1 MKPSILAV
9 VIGMTV
15 STNVLANEEFRSH
28 GAHVHGQVEV
38 NIAQDGQELLVEV
51 TAPGADVVGFEH
63 APETA
68 EQKKVFEQ
76 AIAQLNKPDEL
87 FSFNNAN
94 CTLKFKSVSNTLE
107 SDHNEHEGHDHEGHD
122 HAKHDHDDHEGHD
135 HAEHDHDDHKDH
147 DHAEH
152 DHDDHKDHDHAEHD
166 HDDHKDHDHA
176 EHDHDDHKD
185 HDHAEHDHDD
195 HEGHDHHDHEGH
207 EHSEGGHGEF
217 TVEYHYQCSDVAK
230 LDTVNTQWFSKFSNT
245 EKMTVNLL
253 TDTAQVQEVLN
264 AERISFRF

>member
-107 SDHNEHEGHDHEGHD
+107 SDHDEHEGHDHEGHD
-122 HAKHDHDDHEGHD
+122 HAKHDHDDHEGHDHAEHDHDDHEGHD

-166 HDDHKDHDHA
+166 HDDHED
-176 EHDHDDHKD
+176 
-185 HDHAEHDHDD
+185 
-195 HEGHDHHDHEGH
+195 HDHHDHEGH
-207 EHSEGGHGEF
+207 DHSEGGHGEF

>member
-1 MKPSILAV
+1 MKPTILAV

-28 GAHVHGQVEV
+28 EAHVHGKVEV

-76 AIAQLNKPDEL
+76 AIAQLNKPEEL
-87 FSFNNAN
+87 FGFNNAS
-94 CTLKFKSVSNTLE
+94 CTLKFKSVTNTLE
-107 SDHNEHEGHDHEGHD
+107 DDHDDHEGHD
-122 HAKHDHDDHEGHD
+122 HAEGEHDDHEGHDHAD

-166 HDDHKDHDHA
+166 HDDHKG
-176 EHDHDDHKD
+176 

-195 HEGHDHHDHEGH
+195 HEGHD
-207 EHSEGGHGEF
+207 HSEGGHGEF
-217 TVEYHYQCSDVAK
+217 TVEYHYQCSDIEK

-245 EKMTVNLL
+245 KSMTVNLL
-253 TDTAQVQEVLN
+253 TDSAQIQEVLN
-264 AERISFRF
+264 ADRISFRF

>member
-1 MKPSILAV
+1 MKPTILAV

-28 GAHVHGQVEV
+28 EAHVHGKVEV

-76 AIAQLNKPDEL
+76 AIAQLNKPEEL
-87 FSFNNAN
+87 FGFNNAS
-94 CTLKFKSVSNTLE
+94 CTLKFKSVTNTLE
-107 SDHNEHEGHDHEGHD
+107 DDHDDHEGHD
-122 HAKHDHDDHEGHD
+122 HAEGEHDDHEGHD

-152 DHDDHKDHDHAEHD
+152 DHDDHEGHDHAEHG
-166 HDDHKDHDHA
+166 
-176 EHDHDDHKD
+176 
-185 HDHAEHDHDD
+185 HDD
-195 HEGHDHHDHEGH
+195 HEGHD
-207 EHSEGGHGEF
+207 HSEGGHGEF
-217 TVEYHYQCSDVAK
+217 TVEYHYQCSDIEK

-245 EKMTVNLL
+245 KSMTVNLL
-253 TDTAQVQEVLN
+253 TDSAQIQEVLN
-264 AERISFRF
+264 ADRISFRF

>member
-1 MKPSILAV
+1 MKPTILAV

-28 GAHVHGQVEV
+28 EAHVHGKVEV

-76 AIAQLNKPDEL
+76 AIAQLNQPDEL
-87 FSFNNAN
+87 FSFNNAS
-94 CTLKFKSVSNTLE
+94 CTLKFKSVTNTLE
-107 SDHNEHEGHDHEGHD
+107 GEHDDHKDPDHAEHDHNDHDHNDHEGHD
-122 HAKHDHDDHEGHD
+122 HAEHEHDDHEGHD
-135 HAEHDHDDHKDH
+135 HAEHDHDDHKG
-147 DHAEH
+147 
-152 DHDDHKDHDHAEHD
+152 
-166 HDDHKDHDHA
+166 
-176 EHDHDDHKD
+176 

-195 HEGHDHHDHEGH
+195 HEGHDHAEHGHDDHEGH
-207 EHSEGGHGEF
+207 DHSEGGHGEF
-217 TVEYHYQCSDVAK
+217 TVEYHYQCSDIEK

-245 EKMTVNLL
+245 KSMTVNLL
-253 TDTAQVQEVLN
+253 ADSAQIQEVLN
-264 AERISFRF
+264 ADRISFRF

>member
-15 STNVLANEEFRSH
+15 STTALANEEFRSH

-94 CTLKFKSVSNTLE
+94 CTLKFKSVTNTLE
-107 SDHNEHEGHDHEGHD
+107 GDHDEHEGHDHKDHNHAEHD
-122 HAKHDHDDHEGHD
+122 HHNHEGHD

-152 DHDDHKDHDHAEHD
+152 DHDDHK
-166 HDDHKDHDHA
+166 
-176 EHDHDDHKD
+176 
-185 HDHAEHDHDD
+185 
-195 HEGHDHHDHEGH
+195 GHD
-207 EHSEGGHGEF
+207 HSEGGHGEF

-230 LDTVNTQWFSKFSNT
+230 LDTVSTQWFSKFSNT

-253 TDTAQVQEVLN
+253 TDSAQVQEVLN

>member
-1 MKPSILAV
+1 MKPTILAV

-28 GAHVHGQVEV
+28 DAHVHGQVEV

-76 AIAQLNKPDEL
+76 AIAQLNKPEEL
-87 FSFNNAN
+87 FSFNNAS
-94 CTLKFKSVSNTLE
+94 CTLKFKSVANTLE
-107 SDHNEHEGHDHEGHD
+107 G
-122 HAKHDHDDHEGHD
+122 DHDDH
-135 HAEHDHDDHKDH
+135 AEHAHDDHKDH

-166 HDDHKDHDHA
+166 HDDHKG
-176 EHDHDDHKD
+176 

-195 HEGHDHHDHEGH
+195 HEGHD
-207 EHSEGGHGEF
+207 HSEGGHGEF

-230 LDTVNTQWFSKFSNT
+230 LDTVSTQWFSKFGNT

>member
-1 MKPSILAV
+1 MKPTILAV

-63 APETA
+63 APETV

-76 AIAQLNKPDEL
+76 AIAQLNKPEEL
-87 FSFNNAN
+87 FSFNNAS
-94 CTLKFKSVSNTLE
+94 CTLKFKSVANTLE
-107 SDHNEHEGHDHEGHD
+107 G
-122 HAKHDHDDHEGHD
+122 DHDDHEGHD

-152 DHDDHKDHDHAEHD
+152 DHDDH
-166 HDDHKDHDHA
+166 
-176 EHDHDDHKD
+176 
-185 HDHAEHDHDD
+185 
-195 HEGHDHHDHEGH
+195 EGHD
-207 EHSEGGHGEF
+207 HSEGGHGEF

-230 LDTVNTQWFSKFSNT
+230 LDTVSTQWFSKFGNT

>member
-1 MKPSILAV
+1 MKPTILAV

-28 GAHVHGQVEV
+28 EAHVHGKVEV

-76 AIAQLNKPDEL
+76 AIAQLNKPEEL
-87 FSFNNAN
+87 FGFTNAS
-94 CTLKFKSVSNTLE
+94 CTLKLKSVTNTLE
-107 SDHNEHEGHDHEGHD
+107 DEHDDHEGHD
-122 HAKHDHDDHEGHD
+122 HAEHGHDDHEGHD
-135 HAEHDHDDHKDH
+135 HAEHDHDDHKGH

-152 DHDDHKDHDHAEHD
+152 GHDDHKG
-166 HDDHKDHDHA
+166 
-176 EHDHDDHKD
+176 

-195 HEGHDHHDHEGH
+195 HEGHDHAEHAHDDHEGH
-207 EHSEGGHGEF
+207 DHSEGGHGEF
-217 TVEYHYQCSDVAK
+217 TVEYHYQCSDIEK

-245 EKMTVNLL
+245 KSMTVNLL
-253 TDTAQVQEVLN
+253 TDSAQIQEVLN
-264 AERISFRF
+264 ADRISFRF

>member
-1 MKPSILAV
+1 MKPTILAV

-28 GAHVHGQVEV
+28 EAHVHGKVEV

-76 AIAQLNKPDEL
+76 AIAQLNKPEEL
-87 FSFNNAN
+87 FGFNNAS
-94 CTLKFKSVSNTLE
+94 CTLKFKSVTNTLE
-107 SDHNEHEGHDHEGHD
+107 DDHDDHEGHD
-122 HAKHDHDDHEGHD
+122 HAEGEHDDHEGHD

-152 DHDDHKDHDHAEHD
+152 DHDDHKG
-166 HDDHKDHDHA
+166 
-176 EHDHDDHKD
+176 

-195 HEGHDHHDHEGH
+195 HESHD
-207 EHSEGGHGEF
+207 HSEGGHGEF
-217 TVEYHYQCSDVAK
+217 TVEYHYQCSDIEK

-245 EKMTVNLL
+245 KSMTVNLL
-253 TDTAQVQEVLN
+253 TDSAQIQEVLN
-264 AERISFRF
+264 ADRISFRF

>member
-38 NIAQDGQELLVEV
+38 NIAQDGQELLVEI

-87 FSFNNAN
+87 FSFNNAS
-94 CTLKFKSVSNTLE
+94 CTLKFKSVTNTLE
-107 SDHNEHEGHDHEGHD
+107 GDHDEHEGHDHT
-122 HAKHDHDDHEGHD
+122 
-135 HAEHDHDDHKDH
+135 EHDHDDHKDH

-152 DHDDHKDHDHAEHD
+152 DHDDHRDHDHAEHD
-166 HDDHKDHDHA
+166 HDDHKDHEGH
-176 EHDHDDHKD
+176 EHH
-185 HDHAEHDHDD
+185 D
-195 HEGHDHHDHEGH
+195 HEGHDH
-207 EHSEGGHGEF
+207 SQGGHGEF
-217 TVEYHYQCSDVAK
+217 TVEYHYECSDVAK
-230 LDTVNTQWFSKFSNT
+230 LDTVSTQWFSKFSNT

>member
-76 AIAQLNKPDEL
+76 AIAQLNKPNEL

-107 SDHNEHEGHDHEGHD
+107 SDHDE
-122 HAKHDHDDHEGHD
+122 HEGHD

-152 DHDDHKDHDHAEHD
+152 AEHD
-166 HDDHKDHDHA
+166 HDDHH
-176 EHDHDDHKD
+176 
-185 HDHAEHDHDD
+185 D
-195 HEGHDHHDHEGH
+195 HEGHD
-207 EHSEGGHGEF
+207 HSEGGHGEF

>member
-15 STNVLANEEFRSH
+15 STNALANEEFRSH
-28 GAHVHGQVEV
+28 SAHVHGQVEV

-87 FSFNNAN
+87 FSFDNAN

-107 SDHNEHEGHDHEGHD
+107 GDHDEHEGHDHAEHG
-122 HAKHDHDDHEGHD
+122 HDDHEGHD
-135 HAEHDHDDHKDH
+135 HAEHDHHDHKDHDHAEHAHDDHKGHDHAGHDHHDHKDH

-152 DHDDHKDHDHAEHD
+152 DHDN
-166 HDDHKDHDHA
+166 
-176 EHDHDDHKD
+176 
-185 HDHAEHDHDD
+185 

-207 EHSEGGHGEF
+207 DHSEGGHGEF
-217 TVEYHYQCSDVAK
+217 TVEYHYQCSDVTK
-230 LDTVNTQWFSKFSNT
+230 LDTVSTQWFSKFSNT

-253 TDTAQVQEVLN
+253 TDTAQVQEILN

>member
-1 MKPSILAV
+1 MKPTILAV

-28 GAHVHGQVEV
+28 EAHVHGKVEV

-76 AIAQLNKPDEL
+76 AIAQLNKPEEL
-87 FSFNNAN
+87 FGFNNAS
-94 CTLKFKSVSNTLE
+94 CTLKFKSVTNTLE
-107 SDHNEHEGHDHEGHD
+107 DDHDDHEGHD
-122 HAKHDHDDHEGHD
+122 HAEGEHDDHEGHD

-152 DHDDHKDHDHAEHD
+152 DHDDHEGHDHAEHG
-166 HDDHKDHDHA
+166 
-176 EHDHDDHKD
+176 
-185 HDHAEHDHDD
+185 HDD
-195 HEGHDHHDHEGH
+195 HEGHD
-207 EHSEGGHGEF
+207 HSEGGHGEF
-217 TVEYHYQCSDVAK
+217 TVEYHYQCSDIAK
-230 LDTVNTQWFSKFSNT
+230 LDTVSTQWFSKFSNT
-245 EKMTVNLL
+245 KSMTVNLL
-253 TDTAQVQEVLN
+253 TDSAQIQEVLN
-264 AERISFRF
+264 ADRISFRF

>member
-28 GAHVHGQVEV
+28 DAHVHGQVEV

-87 FSFNNAN
+87 FSFNNAS
-94 CTLKFKSVSNTLE
+94 CTLKFKSVTNTLE
-107 SDHNEHEGHDHEGHD
+107 GDHDEHEGHDHAEHG
-122 HAKHDHDDHEGHD
+122 HDDHEGHD

-152 DHDDHKDHDHAEHD
+152 EGHDHAEHD

-195 HEGHDHHDHEGH
+195 HEGHDH
-207 EHSEGGHGEF
+207 SQGGHGEF
-217 TVEYHYQCSDVAK
+217 TVEYHYECSDVAK
-230 LDTVNTQWFSKFSNT
+230 LDTVSTQWFSKFSNT

>member
-1 MKPSILAV
+1 MKPTILAV

-15 STNVLANEEFRSH
+15 SASVLANEEFRSH
-28 GAHVHGQVEV
+28 EAHVHGKVEV

-76 AIAQLNKPDEL
+76 AIAQLNKPEDL
-87 FSFNNAN
+87 FGFNNAS
-94 CTLKFKSVSNTLE
+94 CTLKFKSVTNTLE
-107 SDHNEHEGHDHEGHD
+107 G
-122 HAKHDHDDHEGHD
+122 DHDNHEGHD
-135 HAEHDHDDHKDH
+135 HAEHDHDDHKGH

-152 DHDDHKDHDHAEHD
+152 DHDDHKG
-166 HDDHKDHDHA
+166 
-176 EHDHDDHKD
+176 

-195 HEGHDHHDHEGH
+195 HEGHD
-207 EHSEGGHGEF
+207 HSEGGHGEF
-217 TVEYHYQCSDVAK
+217 TVEYHYQCSDIEK

-245 EKMTVNLL
+245 KSMTVNLL
-253 TDTAQVQEVLN
+253 TDSAQIQEVLN
-264 AERISFRF
+264 ADRISFRF

>member
-87 FSFNNAN
+87 FSFNNAS
-94 CTLKFKSVSNTLE
+94 CTLKFKSVTNTLE
-107 SDHNEHEGHDHEGHD
+107 G
-122 HAKHDHDDHEGHD
+122 DHDDHEGHD
-135 HAEHDHDDHKDH
+135 HAEHGHDDH
-147 DHAEH
+147 EG
-152 DHDDHKDHDHAEHD
+152 
-166 HDDHKDHDHA
+166 HDHA

-207 EHSEGGHGEF
+207 DHSEGGHGEF
-217 TVEYHYQCSDVAK
+217 TVEYHYECSDVAK
-230 LDTVNTQWFSKFSNT
+230 LDTVSTQWFSKFSNT
-245 EKMTVNLL
+245 EKITVNLL

>member
-9 VIGMTV
+9 AIGMTV

-166 HDDHKDHDHA
+166 HDDH
-176 EHDHDDHKD
+176 
-185 HDHAEHDHDD
+185 
-195 HEGHDHHDHEGH
+195 EGHDHHDHEGH

>member
-1 MKPSILAV
+1 MKPTILAV

-28 GAHVHGQVEV
+28 EAHVHGKVEV

-76 AIAQLNKPDEL
+76 AIAQLNKPEEL
-87 FSFNNAN
+87 FGFTNAS
-94 CTLKFKSVSNTLE
+94 CTLKFKSVTNTLE
-107 SDHNEHEGHDHEGHD
+107 GEHDDHEGHD
-122 HAKHDHDDHEGHD
+122 HAEGEHDDHEGHD

-152 DHDDHKDHDHAEHD
+152 DHDDHKG
-166 HDDHKDHDHA
+166 
-176 EHDHDDHKD
+176 

-195 HEGHDHHDHEGH
+195 HEGHDHAEHDHDDHEGH
-207 EHSEGGHGEF
+207 DHSEGGHGEF
-217 TVEYHYQCSDVAK
+217 TVEYHYQCSDIEK

-245 EKMTVNLL
+245 KSMTVNLL
-253 TDTAQVQEVLN
+253 TDSAQIQEVLN
-264 AERISFRF
+264 ADRISFRF

>member
-63 APETA
+63 APETD
-68 EQKKVFEQ
+68 EQKKVFER

-87 FSFNNAN
+87 FSFNNAS
-94 CTLKFKSVSNTLE
+94 CTLKFKSVTNTLE
-107 SDHNEHEGHDHEGHD
+107 G
-122 HAKHDHDDHEGHD
+122 DHDDHEGHD
-135 HAEHDHDDHKDH
+135 HAEHGHDDH
-147 DHAEH
+147 EG
-152 DHDDHKDHDHAEHD
+152 HDHAEHD

-207 EHSEGGHGEF
+207 DHSEGGHGEF
-217 TVEYHYQCSDVAK
+217 TVEYHYECSDVAK
-230 LDTVNTQWFSKFSNT
+230 LDTVSTQWFSKFNNT

>member
-1 MKPSILAV
+1 MKPTILAV

-28 GAHVHGQVEV
+28 DAHVHGQVEV

-76 AIAQLNKPDEL
+76 AIAQLNKPEEL
-87 FSFNNAN
+87 FSFNNAS
-94 CTLKFKSVSNTLE
+94 CTLKFKSVANTLE
-107 SDHNEHEGHDHEGHD
+107 G
-122 HAKHDHDDHEGHD
+122 
-135 HAEHDHDDHKDH
+135 DHDDHKDH

-166 HDDHKDHDHA
+166 HDDHKG
-176 EHDHDDHKD
+176 

-195 HEGHDHHDHEGH
+195 HEGHD
-207 EHSEGGHGEF
+207 HSEGGHGEF

-230 LDTVNTQWFSKFSNT
+230 LDTVSTQWFSKFGNT

>member
-28 GAHVHGQVEV
+28 EAHVHGQVEV

-63 APETA
+63 APETT

-87 FSFNNAN
+87 FSFNNAS
-94 CTLKFKSVSNTLE
+94 CTLKFKSVTNTLE
-107 SDHNEHEGHDHEGHD
+107 GE
-122 HAKHDHDDHEGHD
+122 
-135 HAEHDHDDHKDH
+135 
-147 DHAEH
+147 
-152 DHDDHKDHDHAEHD
+152 
-166 HDDHKDHDHA
+166 
-176 EHDHDDHKD
+176 HDDHKD

-195 HEGHDHHDHEGH
+195 HEGHDHAEHDHDNHKGHDHAEHEHDDHEGH
-207 EHSEGGHGEF
+207 DHAEHEHDDHEGHDHSEGGHGEF
-217 TVEYHYQCSDVAK
+217 TVEYHYQCSDIEK

-245 EKMTVNLL
+245 KSMTVNLL
-253 TDTAQVQEVLN
+253 TDSAQIQEVLN
-264 AERISFRF
+264 ADRISFRF

>member
-1 MKPSILAV
+1 MKPTILAV

-15 STNVLANEEFRSH
+15 SASVLANEEFRSH
-28 GAHVHGQVEV
+28 EAHVHGKVEV

-76 AIAQLNKPDEL
+76 AIAQLNKPEDL
-87 FSFNNAN
+87 FGFNNAS
-94 CTLKFKSVSNTLE
+94 CTLKFKSVTNTLE
-107 SDHNEHEGHDHEGHD
+107 GNHDN
-122 HAKHDHDDHEGHD
+122 HEGHD
-135 HAEHDHDDHKDH
+135 HAEHDHDDHKGH

-152 DHDDHKDHDHAEHD
+152 DHDDHKGHDHAEHA

-176 EHDHDDHKD
+176 EHN
-185 HDHAEHDHDD
+185 HDD
-195 HEGHDHHDHEGH
+195 HEGHD
-207 EHSEGGHGEF
+207 HSEGGHGEF
-217 TVEYHYQCSDVAK
+217 TVEYHYQCSDIEK

-245 EKMTVNLL
+245 KSMTVNLL
-253 TDTAQVQEVLN
+253 TDSAQIQEVLN
-264 AERISFRF
+264 ADRISFRF

>member
-28 GAHVHGQVEV
+28 DAHVHGQVEV

-87 FSFNNAN
+87 FSFNNAS
-94 CTLKFKSVSNTLE
+94 CTLKFKSVTNTLE
-107 SDHNEHEGHDHEGHD
+107 G
-122 HAKHDHDDHEGHD
+122 DHDDHEGHD
-135 HAEHDHDDHKDH
+135 HAEHGHDDH
-147 DHAEH
+147 EG
-152 DHDDHKDHDHAEHD
+152 
-166 HDDHKDHDHA
+166 HDHA

-207 EHSEGGHGEF
+207 DHSQGGHGEF
-217 TVEYHYQCSDVAK
+217 TVEYHYECSDVAK
-230 LDTVNTQWFSKFSNT
+230 LDTVSTQWFSKFSNT

>member
-1 MKPSILAV
+1 MKPTILAV

-28 GAHVHGQVEV
+28 EAHVHGKVEV

-76 AIAQLNKPDEL
+76 AIAQLNKPEEL
-87 FSFNNAN
+87 FGFNNAS
-94 CTLKFKSVSNTLE
+94 CTLKFKSVTNTLE
-107 SDHNEHEGHDHEGHD
+107 DDHDDHEGHD
-122 HAKHDHDDHEGHD
+122 HAEGEHDDHEGHD

-152 DHDDHKDHDHAEHD
+152 DHDDHKG
-166 HDDHKDHDHA
+166 
-176 EHDHDDHKD
+176 

-195 HEGHDHHDHEGH
+195 HEGHDHAEHDHDDHEGH
-207 EHSEGGHGEF
+207 DHSEGGHGEF
-217 TVEYHYQCSDVAK
+217 TVEYHYQCSDIEK

-245 EKMTVNLL
+245 KSMTVNLL
-253 TDTAQVQEVLN
+253 TDSAQIQEVLN
-264 AERISFRF
+264 TDRISFRF

>member
-1 MKPSILAV
+1 MKPTILAV

-28 GAHVHGQVEV
+28 EAHVHGKVEV

-76 AIAQLNKPDEL
+76 AIAQLNKPEEL
-87 FSFNNAN
+87 FGFTNAS
-94 CTLKFKSVSNTLE
+94 CTLKFKSVTNTLE
-107 SDHNEHEGHDHEGHD
+107 DE
-122 HAKHDHDDHEGHD
+122 HDDHEGHD
-135 HAEHDHDDHKDH
+135 HAEHDHDDHKG
-147 DHAEH
+147 
-152 DHDDHKDHDHAEHD
+152 
-166 HDDHKDHDHA
+166 
-176 EHDHDDHKD
+176 

-195 HEGHDHHDHEGH
+195 HEGHDHAEHDHDNHKGHDHAEHEHDDHEGH
-207 EHSEGGHGEF
+207 DHSEGGHGEF
-217 TVEYHYQCSDVAK
+217 TVEYHYQCSDIEK

-245 EKMTVNLL
+245 KSMTVNLL
-253 TDTAQVQEVLN
+253 TDSAQIQEVLN
-264 AERISFRF
+264 ADRISFRF

>member
-1 MKPSILAV
+1 MKPTILAV

-28 GAHVHGQVEV
+28 EAHVHGKVEV

-76 AIAQLNKPDEL
+76 AIAQLNKPEEL
-87 FSFNNAN
+87 FGFNNAS
-94 CTLKFKSVSNTLE
+94 CTLKFKSVTNTLE
-107 SDHNEHEGHDHEGHD
+107 DNHDDHEGHD
-122 HAKHDHDDHEGHD
+122 HAEGEHDDHEGHD

-152 DHDDHKDHDHAEHD
+152 DHDDHKG
-166 HDDHKDHDHA
+166 
-176 EHDHDDHKD
+176 

-195 HEGHDHHDHEGH
+195 HEGHDHAEHDHDDHEGH
-207 EHSEGGHGEF
+207 DHSEGGHGEF
-217 TVEYHYQCSDVAK
+217 TVEYHYQCSDIEK

-245 EKMTVNLL
+245 KSMTVNLL
-253 TDTAQVQEVLN
+253 TDSAQIQEVLN
-264 AERISFRF
+264 ADRISFRF

>member
-1 MKPSILAV
+1 MKPTILAV

-28 GAHVHGQVEV
+28 EAHVHGKVEV

-76 AIAQLNKPDEL
+76 AIAQLNKPEEL
-87 FSFNNAN
+87 FGFNNAG
-94 CTLKFKSVSNTLE
+94 CTLKFKSVTNTLE
-107 SDHNEHEGHDHEGHD
+107 G
-122 HAKHDHDDHEGHD
+122 DHDDHEGHD
-135 HAEHDHDDHKDH
+135 HAEHKGH

-152 DHDDHKDHDHAEHD
+152 DHDDHKG
-166 HDDHKDHDHA
+166 
-176 EHDHDDHKD
+176 

-195 HEGHDHHDHEGH
+195 HEGHEGH
-207 EHSEGGHGEF
+207 DHSEGGHGEF
-217 TVEYHYQCSDVAK
+217 TVEYHYQCSDIEK
-230 LDTVNTQWFSKFSNT
+230 LDTVNTQWFSKFGNT
-245 EKMTVNLL
+245 KSMTVNLL
-253 TDTAQVQEVLN
+253 TDSAQIQEILN
-264 AERISFRF
+264 AERISFQF

>member
-28 GAHVHGQVEV
+28 DAHVHGQVEV

-63 APETA
+63 APESA

-107 SDHNEHEGHDHEGHD
+107 GDHDEHEGHDHAEHG
-122 HAKHDHDDHEGHD
+122 HDDHEGHD
-135 HAEHDHDDHKDH
+135 HAEHGHDDHKDHEHNDHKDH

-166 HDDHKDHDHA
+166 HDT
-176 EHDHDDHKD
+176 
-185 HDHAEHDHDD
+185 

-207 EHSEGGHGEF
+207 DHSEGGHGEF

-230 LDTVNTQWFSKFSNT
+230 LDTISTQWFSKFSNT

>member
-28 GAHVHGQVEV
+28 SAHVHGQVEV

-51 TAPGADVVGFEH
+51 TAPGAEVVGFEH

-107 SDHNEHEGHDHEGHD
+107 GDHDEHEGHDHAEHG
-122 HAKHDHDDHEGHD
+122 HDDHEGHD
-135 HAEHDHDDHKDH
+135 HAEHGHDDHKDH
-147 DHAEH
+147 EH
-152 DHDDHKDHDHAEHD
+152 N
-166 HDDHKDHDHA
+166 DHKDHDHA

-207 EHSEGGHGEF
+207 DHSEGGHGEF

-230 LDTVNTQWFSKFSNT
+230 LDTISTQWFSKFSNT